1 MKQDGDGGQNTIL
14 SKRITIND
22 LRGKLVHLEVVKKK
36 GKEHENLLVPTDSD
50 SHSRASKKVID
61 SYLCCN
67 H

>member
-50 SHSRASKKVID
+50 NSQSNKKVID
-61 SYLCCN
+61 S
-67 H
+67 